1 MVPVNFHRYRE
12 HVRQAIFHRKAS
24 LGTEWDPLIAAWMAY
39 ALMQDG
45 LDQNPHLMEL
55 IQDIE
60 RWAQDKEVWN
70 IGRNLGPLCLL
81 GYVQQLQ
88 GLLSPENA
96 SRVLEKIRVTD
107 SESKFSPFRA
117 PEQIFMVALLL
128 SSLNNV
134 ADNAKKLLVSIIG
147 NQLNGPL
154 QRLVIFLAAG
164 NELRMEGQLYIPPNT
179 STDAGDVIGLIW
191 WHERYGKPEER
202 NKWWKAFDNISDTI
216 SITEESAPNETSEIR
231 ILSPWEIAML
241 YEALVKE
248 TINPDPSL
256 LFNLYPLH
264 PRIKSITEPLFNKE
278 GYFDAVFEATKALNN
293 FIREKTGSHDSET
306 TLVRNVIGDPS
317 KEIKNPKIKFNPLDS
332 TSPDYKSQQN
342 EQRGLSYLA
351 HGVFFAFR
359 HPKGHEPKDTR
370 WGNITPYEALDQL
383 VVISYLMKRIEEA
396 K

>member
-12 HVRQAIFHRKAS
+12 LVRQAIFQRKAS
-24 LGTEWDPLIAAWMAY
+24 LGAEWDPLIAAWMAY

-45 LDQNPHLMEL
+45 LDQNPHLLEL

-60 RWAQDKEVWN
+60 RWAQNEEVWN
-70 IGRNLGPLCLL
+70 MGRNLGPLCLL

-88 GLLSPENA
+88 GLLAHENA
-96 SRVLEKIRVTD
+96 SRVLEQIRVTD

-117 PEQIFMVALLL
+117 PEQIFLVALLI
-128 SSLNNV
+128 SSLDNA
-134 ADNAKKLLVSIIG
+134 ADDAKKLLINIIG

-154 QRLVIFLAAG
+154 KRLVMFLAAG
-164 NELRMEGQLYIPPNT
+164 NELGMEGQLYIPPDT

-202 NKWWKAFDNISDTI
+202 NKWWRAFDNISDTI
-216 SITEESAPNETSEIR
+216 SITEEAATNETSEIR
-231 ILSPWEIAML
+231 ILSSWEIAML

-248 TINPDPSL
+248 TTKPDSSM

-264 PRIKSITEPLFNKE
+264 PRIKSIAEPLFNKE

-317 KEIKNPKIKFNPLDS
+317 KEIRNPKIKFNPLDL

-342 EQRGLSYLA
+342 EQRGFSYLA

>member
-39 ALMQDG
+39 ALLQDG
-45 LDQNPHLMEL
+45 LDQNPHLSEL

-60 RWAQDKEVWN
+60 RWAQNEEVWN

-81 GYVQQLQ
+81 GYLQQLQ

-96 SRVLEKIRVTD
+96 SRLLGQIRVAD

-117 PEQIFMVALLL
+117 PEQIFLVALLI
-128 SSLNNV
+128 SSL
-134 ADNAKKLLVSIIG
+134 DNAPDDAKKLLISIIG

-154 QRLVIFLAAG
+154 QRRIMFLAAG
-164 NELRMEGQLYIPPNT
+164 NELGMEGQLYIPPDT

-191 WHERYGKPEER
+191 WHERYGKSEER

-216 SITEESAPNETSEIR
+216 SVTEESATNETSEIR
-231 ILSPWEIAML
+231 ILSSWEIAML

-248 TINPDPSL
+248 TTKPDPSM

-264 PRIKSITEPLFNKE
+264 PRIKSIAEPLFNKE
-278 GYFDAVFEATKALNN
+278 GYFDAIFEATKALNN

-317 KEIKNPKIKFNPLDS
+317 KEIKNPKIKFNPLDL

-351 HGVFFAFR
+351 HGIFFAFR